1 MIDIK
6 KEIDENYFEALNIRR
21 IIHSNPEVGFD
32 CFKTLNIISD
42 KLKEYNITPLKCNEG
57 LVAYIGLGSKT
68 ILLRSDIDALEI
80 KEQTHLDFKSTNNY
94 MHACGHDI
102 HTAILLTTC
111 KILKRYEHLLK
122 VRVKVMFQ
130 PAEEILSG
138 AKNMIEGGVVSDCD
152 AAFMLHVLSRTKDK
166 TGMIYLKDSDI
177 IAPSSDFFKIDIYGK
192 STHGA
197 MPEKG
202 LNPINP
208 SIDIIS
214 GFNSLLV
221 YEKSFNDKALITTT
235 SIICGQSYNVLPETC
250 SIKASLRTYD
260 ENLRKA
266 LKTRIK
272 DFTQRIAHAYSCDT
286 SIEFISQCPVLVNDK
301 ILRKKVLKI
310 LQEKYTYGI
319 TTNLDSTS
327 SGSEDFAYVSQQI
340 PSVSLTISAGSKN
353 DGYIYPLHNPK
364 VVFDENVIKC
374 GIEAFLLIT
383 LNYV

>member
-1 MIDIK
+1 MFDIK
-6 KEIDENYFEALNIRR
+6 KEIDENYSEALSIRR
-21 IIHSNPEVGFD
+21 LIHSNPEIGFD
-32 CFKTLNIISD
+32 CFNTLSIISD

-57 LVAYIGLGSKT
+57 LVAYIGKGNKT
-68 ILLRSDIDALEI
+68 ILLRSDIDALDI

-102 HTAILLTTC
+102 HIATLLTVC
-111 KILKRYEHLLK
+111 KILKRYEHLLTIK
-122 VRVKVMFQ
+122 VKVMFQ

-138 AKNMIEGGVVSDCD
+138 AKNMIEGGALNDCD
-152 AAFMLHVLSRTKDK
+152 AALMLHVLSRTKDK

-177 IAPSSDFFKIDIYGK
+177 VAPSSDFFKIDVYGK

-208 SIDIIS
+208 AIEIVS

-221 YEKSFNDKALITTT
+221 YEKSFNEKALITTSSIT
-235 SIICGQSYNVLPETC
+235 SGQSYNVLPEMC

-260 ENLRKA
+260 ETLRKA

-272 DFTQRIAHAYSCDT
+272 DFTQRIAHAYSCEV
-286 SIEFISQCPVLVNDK
+286 SIEFVSQCPVLVSDK
-301 ILRKKVLKI
+301 TLRKKVLEI
-310 LQEKYTYGI
+310 LQEKYTYGV
-319 TTNLDSTS
+319 TTNLESS
-327 SGSEDFAYVSQQI
+327 SGSEDFAYISQNI
-340 PSVSLTISAGSKN
+340 PSVSLAISAGSKS

-364 VVFDENVIKC
+364 VIFDENVIKC
-374 GIEAFLLIT
+374 GIEAFILMV
-383 LNYV
+383 LNI